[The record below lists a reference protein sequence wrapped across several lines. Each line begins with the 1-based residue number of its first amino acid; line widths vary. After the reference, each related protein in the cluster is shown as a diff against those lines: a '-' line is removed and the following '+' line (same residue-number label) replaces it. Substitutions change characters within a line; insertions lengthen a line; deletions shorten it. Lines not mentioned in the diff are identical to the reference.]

1 MNTIRTR
8 VNRTERVWRRHIQEW
23 QNSGLSQRDY
33 CERAGLALSTFTL
46 WRGRL
51 QARTAS
57 TAASMVPQKLE
68 IVPVAKLSQ
77 VQDVAP
83 LVLVLDSGRF
93 RLEIPEGVH
102 VNTLRNVVRALEE
115 LR

>member
-1 MNTIRTR
+1 
-8 VNRTERVWRRHIQEW
+8 
-23 QNSGLSQRDY
+23 
-33 CERAGLALSTFTL
+33 
-46 WRGRL
+46 
-51 QARTAS
+51 
-57 TAASMVPQKLE
+57 MVPQKLE